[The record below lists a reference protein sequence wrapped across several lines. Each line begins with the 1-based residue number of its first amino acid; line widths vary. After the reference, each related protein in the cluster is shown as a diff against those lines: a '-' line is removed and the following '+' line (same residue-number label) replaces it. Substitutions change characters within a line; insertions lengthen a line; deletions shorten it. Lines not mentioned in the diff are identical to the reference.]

1 MANKI
6 LIKRGLSANRASIVP
21 GQGEAIWCTD
31 TKILYIG
38 DGTTAGGISVL
49 TSLGTASSKNTGTTD
64 GTIPLI
70 GSGNLLPKAILPT
83 YKGGYFEV
91 ATLSGLTALSQ
102 SEQNCLVKVL
112 DTQKYYTLN
121 GVYTSLGS
129 WLQVNIT
136 ARDLAGVT
144 RNGNGDLLLDANTE
158 YTIA

>member
-49 TSLGTASSKNTGTTD
+49 TSLGTASSKNTGTTN

-83 YKGGYFEV
+83 YRGGYFEV
-91 ATLSGLTALSQ
+91 ATLSGLTSLSQ

-112 DTQKYYTLN
+112 DTQTYYTLN
-121 GVYTSLGS
+121 GVYTSLAS